1 MFGFPN
7 RYFTQNRPRVPLTE
21 HEWLVFIPF
30 SGTARIVRADP
41 GTENVKVEVLQK
53 FFRANGQ
60 DSFFGEKIFMYGKST
75 ANQVKR
81 RFRSENRMHNAAFM
95 LARRPSSTAQSLWKL

>member
-1 MFGFPN
+1 MVTF
-7 RYFTQNRPRVPLTE
+7 
-21 HEWLVFIPF
+21 HPF

-60 DSFFGEKIFMYGKST
+60 DSFAGEKSFMYGKST
-75 ANQVKR
+75 ANQVKLKMFSQR
-81 RFRSENRMHNAAFM
+81 N
-95 LARRPSSTAQSLWKL
+95 PYV

>member
-7 RYFTQNRPRVPLTE
+7 RYFTENSRWVPLTRRM
-21 HEWLVFIPF
+21 VSFDFIPF
-30 SGTARIVRADP
+30 SGTARMVRADP

-60 DSFFGEKIFMYGKST
+60 
-75 ANQVKR
+75 R
-81 RFRSENRMHNAAFM
+81 RVLFTGNLRQIR
-95 LARRPSSTAQSLWKL
+95 